1 MLQVAFPVLES
12 LGITSLPNITDIWDK
27 KLRPAESFC
36 QLKKL
41 DVSSCSKLVNLVQ
54 STMLPQLRNLQTLC
68 LDSCPVVGG
77 VVDLEKREEETQE
90 PSNNTI
96 VPFPELTHMKLGG
109 LENIKGFCTITSEEQ
124 PVNHAQ
130 VAFPKLESL
139 CLDELGGIVLQQLL
153 GACEPSTKTLVFS
166 ECDEI
171 STVVLSRLLRRLR
184 NVDLLVVKS
193 CIGGRE
199 VFHFDG
205 LEVGEGQECVGSLI
219 QVRKIELDTLSELT
233 CLWNKDPHGHLCLQ
247 NLECL
252 SIKDCPLLRNLLTA
266 SVAKA
271 LGGLKAL
278 YLRSCSTMEEVIAT
292 DEGQE
297 EVIDD
302 EEIVFPKLEWLI
314 LKDLS
319 NLKSFCSANYN
330 FNLPSLK
337 KVVVKR
343 CPNMQTFTSGSVRM
357 PPTNFITR
365 GYEKGPVIEDLN
377 KHLEQQ
383 HLKGDQETIEENE
396 MYGEEDIRFSSL
408 DLYL

>member
-1 MLQVAFPVLES
+1 MVE
-12 LGITSLPNITDIWDK
+12 WK
-27 KLRPAESFC
+27 KTA
-36 QLKKL
+36 
-41 DVSSCSKLVNLVQ
+41 
-54 STMLPQLRNLQTLC
+54 
-68 LDSCPVVGG
+68 
-77 VVDLEKREEETQE
+77 
-90 PSNNTI
+90 
-96 VPFPELTHMKLGG
+96 LTRY
-109 LENIKGFCTITSEEQ
+109 TITLLVLTELSTSKNQDSAVTDSEIKDAHCFMGDDKT
-124 PVNHAQ
+124 PALM

-139 CLDELGGIVLQQLL
+139 CLYKLGGIVLQQLL

-171 STVVLSRLLRRLR
+171 STVVLSRLFRRLQ

-193 CIGGRE
+193 CIGVRE

-219 QVRKIELDTLSELT
+219 QVRKIQLDTLSQLT
-233 CLWNKDPHGHLCLQ
+233 CLWNKDPHGLLGLQ
-247 NLECL
+247 NLEYL
-252 SIKDCPLLRNLLTA
+252 TIKDCPLLRNLLTA

-278 YLRSCSTMEEVIAT
+278 YLMSCSTMEEVIAT
-292 DEGQE
+292 DEGHE

-302 EEIVFPKLEWLI
+302 EEIVFPKLTWLI

-343 CPNMQTFTSGSVRM
+343 CPNMQTFASGSVRM
-357 PPTNFITR
+357 RPTLFITR
-365 GYEKGPVIEDLN
+365 RNDGPVIEDLN

-383 HLKGDQETIEENE
+383 HLKGDQVTLTTKFIA
-396 MYGEEDIRFSSL
+396 D
-408 DLYL
+408 